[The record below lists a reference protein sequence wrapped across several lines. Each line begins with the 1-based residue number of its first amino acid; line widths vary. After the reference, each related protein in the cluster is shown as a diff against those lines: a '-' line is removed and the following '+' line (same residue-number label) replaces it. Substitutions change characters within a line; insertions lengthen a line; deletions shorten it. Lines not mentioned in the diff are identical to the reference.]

1 MSVGEVITNMNIPV
15 PVGDQLGFYSDGKE
29 LSTDFIF
36 EEDITVVVGLK
47 QGKKKWIAPI
57 AAIAIA
63 VIAPLDTTP
72 STGCIFSFLAGETT
86 TNIELSFYWIITI
99 VC

>member
-1 MSVGEVITNMNIPV
+1 MPFPIEFGTSVAEAITNMNVPV
-15 PVGDQLGFYSDGKE
+15 SVGDQLAFYSDGKE
-29 LSTDFIF
+29 LSADFVF

-63 VIAPLDTTP
+63 VVAPMVAPAL
-72 STGCIFSFLAGETT
+72 LAGVMGATAAT
-86 TNIELSFYWIITI
+86 AFVI
-99 VC
+99 